1 MKLKLCASIALAVMA
16 STAAVQ
22 AQEAYVIG
30 MSTALTG
37 PGASTVAGAAEGLKL
52 YVERLNKAGGIN
64 GRTYCLT

>member
-37 PGASTVAGAAEGLKL
+37 PGASTVAGAAEVSSSMSSG
-52 YVERLNKAGGIN
+52 
-64 GRTYCLT
+64 